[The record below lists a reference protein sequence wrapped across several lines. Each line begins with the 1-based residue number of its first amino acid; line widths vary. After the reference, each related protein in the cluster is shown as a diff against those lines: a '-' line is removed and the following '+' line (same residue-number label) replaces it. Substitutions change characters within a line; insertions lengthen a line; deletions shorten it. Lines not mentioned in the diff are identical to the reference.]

1 MSTKMTDFKI
11 PSFIS
16 SDFSKLKTGREREEM
31 ISRYKRWTE
40 NEFTLLLTEYL
51 EEEYDKL
58 LKEDEER
65 SDFLSK
71 FQFSYVAIRNKAK
84 RGFIRSL
91 IRKLDYTV

>member
-1 MSTKMTDFKI
+1 MSNFKI

-16 SDFSKLKTGREREEM
+16 AEFSKVPSKEQKEEM
-31 ISRYKRWTE
+31 ITRYKTWST

-51 EEEYDKL
+51 EEEYDRL
-58 LKEDEER
+58 LKEDEEK

-91 IRKLDYTV
+91 IKKLDYTI